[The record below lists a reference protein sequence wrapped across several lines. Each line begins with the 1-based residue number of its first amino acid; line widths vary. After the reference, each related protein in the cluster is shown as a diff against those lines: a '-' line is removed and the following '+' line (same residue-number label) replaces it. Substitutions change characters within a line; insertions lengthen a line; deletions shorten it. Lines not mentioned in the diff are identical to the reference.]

1 MRTSDLILTAGLSAA
16 VVAVAFGLTP
26 AVSFDGTRTPE
37 AATVSTPLP
46 GPSRNAIGGATPLAP
61 VPPAGALA
69 PAGVLALPPR
79 QPPATGIEAFR
90 SGQQSLREG
99 RVEQGVAELELAAK
113 QNVPW
118 AIWKLGRMY
127 ADGEG
132 VPKNK
137 ARAFEYFRRLT
148 NHPQADDSVGTP
160 QARIVANAFVTLGQY
175 YLEGIPGATDPDPE
189 IAYRMFRYAASYFAD
204 SEAQYNLG
212 RLYLNGR
219 GAPKDAIQAARW
231 LRLAANKGEHRAQAL
246 LGSMLFTGQE
256 VSRQAA
262 LGLFW
267 LIVAK
272 DSAVGPEENW
282 IAETYA
288 SANAQATDAER
299 ALALKYLENWVKSRR
314 E

>member
-1 MRTSDLILTAGLSAA
+1 MRISDILITAGFLGL
-16 VVAVAFGLTP
+16 AFSLTP

-37 AATVSTPLP
+37 TATVSTPLP
-46 GPSRNAIGGATPLAP
+46 APSNDGIGSATPLAA

-69 PAGVLALPPR
+69 PSGALGLSPR
-79 QPPATGIEAFR
+79 QMQSPLEAFR
-90 SGQQSLREG
+90 SGTQALREG
-99 RVEQGVAELELAAK
+99 KVEQGVTELELAAK
-113 QNVPW
+113 QNV
-118 AIWKLGRMY
+118 AGALWKLGRMY
-127 ADGEG
+127 ADGDG
-132 VPKNK
+132 VPKNR

-160 QARIVANAFVTLGQY
+160 QARFVANAFVTLGQY
-175 YLEGIPGATDPDPE
+175 YLDGIPDVVVADPAV
-189 IAYRMFRYAASYFAD
+189 AYQMFRYAASYFAD

-219 GAPKDAIQAARW
+219 GAPKDAVQAARW

-246 LGSMLFTGQE
+246 LGTMLFRGQD

-272 DSAVGPEENW
+272 DGAAGPEESW

-288 SANAQATDAER
+288 SANAQATDEER
-299 ALALKYLENWVKSRR
+299 TLALKYLENWVKSRR

>member
-1 MRTSDLILTAGLSAA
+1 MRTSDVVMTIGLLGAA
-16 VVAVAFGLTP
+16 FSLTP

-37 AATVSTPLP
+37 SAPVSTPLP
-46 GPSRNAIGGATPLAP
+46 GPGMNALGRATPLAP
-61 VPPAGALA
+61 VPVPGSLT
-69 PAGVLALPPR
+69 PSPSLGLPPR
-79 QPPATGIEAFR
+79 QPPQTKFEAFR
-90 SGQQSLREG
+90 SGTQALREG
-99 RVEQGVAELELAAK
+99 KVEQGVAELEIAAK
-113 QNVPW
+113 QGVAA

-132 VPKNK
+132 VPQNR
-137 ARAFEYFRRLT
+137 ARAFEYFRSLT
-148 NHPQADDSVGTP
+148 NHPQADDSVGTA
-160 QARIVANAFVTLGQY
+160 QARFVANAFVTLGHY
-175 YLEGIPGATDPDPE
+175 YLEGIPGTVTPDSGV
-189 IAYRMFRYAASYFAD
+189 AYQMFRYAASYFAD

-212 RLYLNGR
+212 RLYLHGR

-246 LGSMLFTGQE
+246 LGTMLFKGQE

-272 DSAVGPEENW
+272 DGAAGPEESW

-288 SANAQATDAER
+288 SANAQATDEER